1 MGQVN
6 FTPKQ
11 QLVFDE
17 IKNSE
22 FVRQNFYFTG
32 GTALSSIYLNH
43 RLSEDLDFFSEKEFD
58 TLPILN
64 LVTGWGKKHNFKITS
79 QELEAVRVFLLDFQ
93 DKERLKVDF
102 GYYPYR
108 RLEKGSAL
116 DSVEVDSLLDIGTNK
131 LQTIHQRTDVKD
143 FVDLYFLLEKFT
155 VWDFLEGVKVKFRV
169 ELDPYTIAADYLKI
183 DVFENLP
190 KMLVPLSLEK
200 LKEFYR
206 KEAKKLGKSAV
217 KS

>member
-64 LVTGWGKKHNFKITS
+64 LVTGWGKKHNFNYLTLPMCKVNHVTS
-79 QELEAVRVFLLDFQ
+79 FDN
-93 DKERLKVDF
+93 
-102 GYYPYR
+102 R
-108 RLEKGSAL
+108 RC
-116 DSVEVDSLLDIGTNK
+116 
-131 LQTIHQRTDVKD
+131 
-143 FVDLYFLLEKFT
+143 YT
-155 VWDFLEGVKVKFRV
+155 V
-169 ELDPYTIAADYLKI
+169 
-183 DVFENLP
+183 N
-190 KMLVPLSLEK
+190 
-200 LKEFYR
+200 
-206 KEAKKLGKSAV
+206 
-217 KS
+217 

>member
-64 LVTGWGKKHNFKITS
+64 LVTAWGKKHNFKITS

-102 GYYPYR
+102 GYYPYK
-108 RLEKGSAL
+108 RLEKGPTL

-183 DVFENLP
+183 DAFENLP

-206 KEAKKLGKSAV
+206 IEAKKLGKSAV